1 MIMGVPVEIRQVAR
15 PRNTVVVDTGSV
27 SCHLNM
33 NKSDKFV

>member
-1 MIMGVPVEIRQVAR
+1 MDPQSILGMLSRLFLLLC
-15 PRNTVVVDTGSV
+15 V

>member
-1 MIMGVPVEIRQVAR
+1 MKKFDLMIEALRLRTRG
-15 PRNTVVVDTGSV
+15 DSLSV